1 MFCIGKIF
9 ENSYPPEAAI
19 WCNANNAYIKE
30 ISPKGNTR
38 RFEIFRADS
47 NGVNVESSSIIKNA
61 YKEISRSDSDWYII
75 SNGYK
80 INANKDS
87 LDFINILLNNFNDLK
102 STSTQIA
109 FRMYDNKDALVDLE
123 TLKQFKKDIE
133 LSLIDLKK
141 QYWDAKADGK
151 FNGFKHYGELDD

>member
-1 MFCIGKIF
+1 MDFVVGKIF

-19 WCNANNAYIKE
+19 WCNSNNAYIKE
-30 ISPKGNTR
+30 ISPKGNIR
-38 RFEIFRADS
+38 RFEIFRIDS
-47 NGVNVESSSIIKNA
+47 DTETNTSVIKNA
-61 YKEISRSDSDWYII
+61 YKEISRNDADWYIV

-87 LDFINILLNNFNDLK
+87 LDFINILITNFNTLK

-109 FRMYDNKDALVDLE
+109 FRLYDNKDALVDLE

-141 QYWDAKADGK
+141 QYWNMKAEGK
-151 FNGFKHYGELDD
+151 FTGFKHFGDL